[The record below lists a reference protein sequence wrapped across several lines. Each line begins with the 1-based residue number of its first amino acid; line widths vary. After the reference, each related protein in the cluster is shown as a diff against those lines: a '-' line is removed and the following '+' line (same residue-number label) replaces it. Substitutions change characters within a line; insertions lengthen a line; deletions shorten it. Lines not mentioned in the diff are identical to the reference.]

1 MTSDTNCKNTAKIQH
16 FRVKIKKIEKENCGK
31 RTEIQ
36 NLKKKIKKIEREEC
50 PKKPEIQKLK
60 NQIKEIERE
69 ECVKTARE
77 RNFIKPPINK
87 NLPFFAY
94 GFYKPHQLAY
104 PTIQEFIDGTPK
116 KSKIRAKLKQING
129 IPVLIEA
136 DYNNYVEGY
145 LINFKEGM
153 KLFIFT

>member
-1 MTSDTNCKNTAKIQH
+1 MKLDTYKRLLERRDYRSIINEL
-16 FRVKIKKIEKENCGK
+16 IKEYHILGNEKGYVDLSNS
-31 RTEIQ
+31 
-36 NLKKKIKKIEREEC
+36 N
-50 PKKPEIQKLK
+50 KLK
-60 NQIKEIERE
+60 TFLRE
-69 ECVKTARE
+69 S
-77 RNFIKPPINK
+77 NFIKPPINK

-136 DYNNYVEGY
+136 DYNNYQ
-145 LINFKEGM
+145 
-153 KLFIFT
+153 T